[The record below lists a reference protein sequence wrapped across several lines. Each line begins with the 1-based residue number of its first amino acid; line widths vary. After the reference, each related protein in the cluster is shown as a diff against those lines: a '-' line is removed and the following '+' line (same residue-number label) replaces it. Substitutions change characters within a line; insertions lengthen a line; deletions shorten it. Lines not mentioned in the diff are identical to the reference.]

1 MGTHLAQHGS
11 FTIRRELDAPVALV
25 FQAFADKTHKARW
38 FKAPPDCKDEIR
50 EQDFRVGGTD
60 RYKANCA
67 SGMVTEFTARYF
79 DIVPGARIVYA
90 YEMRLDGRKISVSL
104 ATLTFEAS
112 GKGTKLTVTEQGAFL
127 DGYED
132 AGSREHGIGTQ
143 MDVLAETLNG

>member
-38 FKAPPDCKDEIR
+38 FKGPPDCKDEIR
-50 EQDFRVGGTD
+50 EQDFRVGGAD
-60 RYKANCA
+60 RFKANWA

-79 DIVPGARIVYA
+79 DIVPNARIVYV
-90 YEMRLDGRKISVSL
+90 YEMMLDGRKISVSL
-104 ATLTFEAS
+104 ATITFEAS
-112 GKGTKLTVTEQGAFL
+112 SKGTTLTVTEQGAFL

-132 AGSREHGIGTQ
+132 AGSREHGIGAQ
-143 MDVLAETLNG
+143 MDALAETLNG